1 MAAAAAGPGAGP
13 VPGAPPPAGG
23 GPITIQDLIQRTG
36 RENGPD
42 IMLKLDD
49 AIKVPI
55 AGGVI
60 TPTSNITE
68 VLNVIAYLCNNTR
81 DNNSIELNSS
91 IDINQSGLH
100 NADDGLY
107 TVLNTGD
114 GPSGGSLWL
123 DDTAAGPTPPMINLD
138 TLQAL
143 VYPANHIPVG
153 ILTRTGAPVGGTEL
167 KGTNNGTNNA
177 LAAAAAAGAIP
188 AADALPNFVNC
199 IKQLINIAESTRTI
213 FGPKGW
219 TALFNQVK
227 GGGGSSRSKNA
238 KRTHRRHRRR
248 YSSKQY

>member
-1 MAAAAAGPGAGP
+1 MAAAGAAA
-13 VPGAPPPAGG
+13 AGG

-49 AIKVPI
+49 AIKTPI
-55 AGGVI
+55 QGGVI

-81 DNNSIELNSS
+81 DDTSIELNSS

-100 NADDGLY
+100 NANDGSY

-123 DDTAAGPTPPMINLD
+123 DDAAAGTTPMIDLD

-143 VYPANHIPVG
+143 AYPANHIPVG

-167 KGTNNGTNNA
+167 KGTNDGTNNA
-177 LAAAAAAGAIP
+177 LVAAAAAGAIP
-188 AADALPNFVNC
+188 ADALPNFVNC

-227 GGGGSSRSKNA
+227 GGGAGSKHA
-238 KRTHRRHRRR
+238 KRTHRQHRRK

>member
-1 MAAAAAGPGAGP
+1 MAAAPAAPGA
-13 VPGAPPPAGG
+13 G

-68 VLNVIAYLCNNTR
+68 VLNVIAYLCNTTR
-81 DNNSIELNSS
+81 DDTSIEVNSS

-100 NADDGLY
+100 NANDGLY
-107 TVLNTGD
+107 TTANTGD
-114 GPSGGSLWL
+114 GPSADSLWL
-123 DDTAAGPTPPMINLD
+123 DDAGAGPTPQMIDLD
-138 TLQAL
+138 ALQAL

-153 ILTRTGAPVGGTEL
+153 ILTRTGAAVAGTEL
-167 KGTNNGTNNA
+167 KGTNDGTNNA
-177 LAAAAAAGAIP
+177 LVAAAAAGAIP

-227 GGGGSSRSKNA
+227 GGGSSRSKNA